1 MNKAV
6 VTVLAVLIVMSA
18 VVEKGESFIR
28 AGREMVDRKQGVQVQ
43 GPLPD
48 NYYYDNTEAR
58 RSSRLPSKRGK

>member
-28 AGREMVDRKQGVQVQ
+28 AGREMVAENKGYKYRDR
-43 GPLPD
+43 
-48 NYYYDNTEAR
+48 YR
-58 RSSRLPSKRGK
+58 